1 MNTVAGHQ
9 AHHAALTHQAGGRQS
24 AAVFHHA
31 AQHAVGRLGRQ
42 DNEPARGQYRL
53 AVFDQGIYRGG
64 ADQDVDQPVVAVELQ
79 GIALTSGHGHGAA
92 LLGQHHALVDHLG
105 RQERDIAPQVR
116 RDVALVQ
123 HRAGGALTIKAVVA
137 L

>member
-1 MNTVAGHQ
+1 MAVVVSVLDTQ
-9 AHHAALTHQAGGRQS
+9 LDKRAAW
-24 AAVFHHA
+24 
-31 AQHAVGRLGRQ
+31 
-42 DNEPARGQYRL
+42 L
-53 AVFDQGIYRGG
+53 AVIF
-64 ADQDVDQPVVAVELQ
+64 VAVELQ